1 MDEIGRLI
9 GRLIGCLIMTVL
21 VLLCVAA
28 VLWCMQLVVGLVAC
42 VRARGWRGSSATPRP
57 C

>member
-28 VLWCMQLVVGLVAC
+28 VLWCMQPVVGLVA
-42 VRARGWRGSSATPRP
+42 
-57 C
+57 

>member
-21 VLLCVAA
+21 VLLCIAA
-28 VLWCMQLVVGLVAC
+28 VLWCMQLVAGLVA
-42 VRARGWRGSSATPRP
+42 
-57 C
+57 

>member
-28 VLWCMQLVVGLVAC
+28 VLWCMQLVVVLVA
-42 VRARGWRGSSATPRP
+42 
-57 C
+57 

>member
-28 VLWCMQLVVGLVAC
+28 VLWCMRLVVGLVA
-42 VRARGWRGSSATPRP
+42 
-57 C
+57 